1 MFDELSERHPWVPY
15 VVPFVAFMVMLGIGP
30 ALPVPPRV
38 EAIIRVTVLVAVIWV
53 VARPVLTFRLTQPLG
68 TIGVGVLVFVLWILP
83 DLLFPGYRASSLFQ
97 NALTGTVKSS
107 MSVEARADSLVVAL
121 RFVRAAMIVPIVEEL
136 FWRGWLPRWLE
147 RIDSFW
153 TVPLGEFSRYA
164 FWATAILFAIEHGPF
179 WDVGLVAG
187 LIYNWWM
194 RRTKSLGDLIWC
206 HAITNACL
214 SVWIVALGDWRYW

>member
-1 MFDELSERHPWVPY
+1 MLKSLIERHPWVSY
-15 VVPFVAFMVMLGIGP
+15 VVPFVAFMAMLVVGP

-38 EAIIRVTVLVAVIWV
+38 EAVIRVAVLIAVIV
-53 VARPVLTFRLTQPLG
+53 LVARPVLTFRLTQPLG

-83 DLLFPGYRASSLFQ
+83 DLLIPGYRDSAVFQ
-97 NALTGTVKSS
+97 NSLTGRVESS
-107 MSVEARADSLVVAL
+107 IPVEARTDWLVLML
-121 RFVRAAMIVPIVEEL
+121 RFVRAAMIVPVVEEL

-147 RIDSFW
+147 RSGSFW

-164 FWATAILFAIEHGPF
+164 FWATAILFAMEHGPF

-194 RRTKSLGDLIWC
+194 QRTKSLGDLIWC
-206 HAITNACL
+206 HGVTNACL
-214 SVWIVALGDWRYW
+214 SVWVVGMGEWRYW